1 MPRFVRIGHDVIHIP
16 SLANVSMSRTCMG
29 RPFLT
34 FYYHN
39 QHSQTISYGWGKWES
54 CEKDMLTIKTA
65 MMELEKV
72 MSSVPLTEP
81 ETTTNPFPVT
91 A

>member
-1 MPRFVRIGHDVIHIP
+1 
-16 SLANVSMSRTCMG
+16 MG

-39 QHSQTISYGWGKWES
+39 QHSQTISYAWDKWEI
-54 CEKDMLTIKTA
+54 CEKDMLKVKTA

-72 MSSVPLTEP
+72 MASVPLTEP
-81 ETTTNPFPVT
+81 EPFS

>member
-16 SLANVSMSRTCMG
+16 SLANVSMSRSCLG

-39 QHSQTISYGWGKWES
+39 QHSQTISYAWDKWEI
-54 CEKDMLTIKTA
+54 CEKDMLKVKTA

-72 MSSVPLTEP
+72 MASVPLTEP
-81 ETTTNPFPVT
+81 EPFS